1 MINKDIL
8 RPLHYNPAPSS
19 KTIQWVIT
27 FKTKWNFVT
36 QRCRM
41 LDAEISREEVLFLTE
56 RNTFEIQLGMFGCE
70 REWWRTQFN
79 VTV

>member
-1 MINKDIL
+1 
-8 RPLHYNPAPSS
+8 
-19 KTIQWVIT
+19 
-27 FKTKWNFVT
+27 
-36 QRCRM
+36 M

-56 RNTFEIQLGMFGCE
+56 INTFEIKLGMFGCE